1 MVDQISGKETEKQK
15 TCMSS
20 GGIPIQPYWVLGG
33 FIPDD
38 VVGFPEHPHYENST
52 AINMNFIVKNFDGHS
67 KDPEDIEGLR
77 KAKAWEKVY
86 IDFMKDWTSKE
97 ENMKYMDVAF
107 TSERS
112 IEDELD
118 RETYMDIAIIAL
130 SYILMFVY
138 ITFSLGRITTM
149 KRFLVSNLGM
159 FKEFWL
165 LDMNMT
171 YNDHI

>member
-1 MVDQISGKETEKQK
+1 MDLRGRVLELLMVK
-15 TCMSS
+15 
-20 GGIPIQPYWVLGG
+20 
-33 FIPDD
+33 
-38 VVGFPEHPHYENST
+38 
-52 AINMNFIVKNFDGHS
+52 
-67 KDPEDIEGLR
+67 
-77 KAKAWEKVY
+77 
-86 IDFMKDWTSKE
+86 
-97 ENMKYMDVAF
+97 
-107 TSERS
+107 S

-165 LDMNMT
+165 LYLT
-171 YNDHI
+171 